1 MAFKGWWRTQAGAG
15 VLEREQVARDAWDAA
30 MAYVLSCEECTE
42 AGPHHPGEPAYLE
55 YMCNCPTCTIS
66 DDD

>member
-1 MAFKGWWRTQAGAG
+1 
-15 VLEREQVARDAWDAA
+15 